1 MIDKKNDINEVSEDS
16 FSSAVLEESAKKLI
30 LVDFWAPWCGPCKQL
45 TPILEKIVNS
55 SEGKISLAK
64 INVDEN
70 KQIAAQLRIQSI
82 PAVFLFKDKQIV
94 DAFQGMVPEK
104 KIIEMIEKHLG
115 ERLHEDLSEFYFEV
129 EAQLKDKNFDN
140 AKNLLEEIIAN
151 KPKEYKAI
159 AMYLSCLSSLSL
171 FKEARSFKESLN
183 EEAMKNSNIQS
194 AIKKL
199 EITEKNNKG
208 PSLEILLE
216 RLKNNKDSINL
227 ILEIADK
234 YFTNNDFEKSFEL
247 LLKTYPKNK
256 EKTKQ
261 KMVEFFTA
269 LGQNNETTI
278 KYRKKLSQILF
289 S

>member
-55 SEGKISLAK
+55 SEGKNSLAK